1 MDRFDMVIDSPLHS
15 FALMLHERLEKC
27 EDGLVALNERL
38 SEMQRTVSDLV
49 KYRFFKIEFRE
60 PIKDDK
66 DLFASREKIVNEIF
80 KHRKLFSPLFAYI
93 KWNYIEE
100 SKLDL
105 IVNVFLLVKRPVSLF
120 EMKSWIQRA
129 FTIENFDGAYGELKD
144 MIKNDI
150 GYDIEMPVAH
160 NDTGVEI
167 WTIGG
172 DKIDYDLSI
181 NMTLDEFTKSSNY
194 CSAYG
199 LQCAL
204 HEHVKYDNWFE
215 LFGLE

>member
-15 FALMLHERLEKC
+15 FALMLHERLERC
-27 EDGLVALNERL
+27 EDGIVALGERL
-38 SEMQRTVSDLV
+38 NEMQRTVSDFV

-60 PIKDDK
+60 PINDDK
-66 DLFASREKIVNEIF
+66 ELFASREKIVNEIF
-80 KHRKLFSPLFAYI
+80 KHRQLFSPLFAYM

-105 IVNVFLLVKRPVSLF
+105 IVHVFLLVKRPVSLF

-129 FTIENFDGAYGELKD
+129 QTIENFDGAYGELKD

-150 GYDIEMPVAH
+150 GFYIDLPVAH

-181 NMTLDEFTKSSNY
+181 DMTLDEFTKSSNY